1 MDPLEP
7 LRALGITP
15 CGEAIALPSGVSCDA
30 WRVESDRGPLVVRIE
45 RTDRATAEA
54 DAPRFEVQAGI
65 LERLARVQPALPVPA
80 PVATTATLGAD
91 DPFGGAALWSV
102 DTAIDGEPYALGNG
116 SSTLIARELGR
127 LLAALHALSVEGFG
141 MLEDRRDLFRGSAAD
156 FASGVLSRYAG
167 SWPYSGQPLVA
178 HPVARIAPHLVGAL
192 GDLREQLERYAEA
205 STIVVLHGDLHGGHL
220 LAATDH
226 VALAGV
232 IDFSSAWAGPPAF
245 DLASVALYIGW
256 PALEDALAA
265 YESNPVLRD
274 VRRAEAEQLAA
285 VIALHR
291 VRRAVESGNVD
302 PARWIRFLEDLLP
315 RATRRDA

>member
-15 CGEAIALPSGVSCDA
+15 RGEAIALPSGVSCDA

-45 RTDRATAEA
+45 RADRPTAEA
-54 DAPRFEVQAGI
+54 DAPRFEAQAGI
-65 LERLARVQPALPVPA
+65 LERLARVEPALAVPA
-80 PVATTATLGAD
+80 PVATNATLGAD

-102 DTAIDGEPYALGNG
+102 DTAIEGDPYPLGEGP
-116 SSTLIARELGR
+116 STPVASELGR
-127 LLAALHALSVEGFG
+127 LLAALHALPVEGFG

-178 HPVARIAPHLVGAL
+178 HPVARVAPHLVGPL
-192 GDLREQLERYAEA
+192 GELREQLERYAEV
-205 STIVVLHGDLHGGHL
+205 STVAVLHGDLHGGHV
-220 LAATDH
+220 LATTDP

-232 IDFSSAWAGPPAF
+232 IDFDSAWAGPPAF
-245 DLASVALYIGW
+245 DLASVALYLGW
-256 PALEDALAA
+256 PAFEDVLTA
-265 YESNPVLRD
+265 YQSNSVLRD
-274 VRRAEAEQLAA
+274 MRRAEAAQLAT

-291 VRRAVESGNVD
+291 VRRAVEAGNMD
-302 PARWIRFLEDLLP
+302 PAGSIRFLEDLLP